1 MESESEQPVVDPR
14 LSDTSTANITLKQ
27 ILVALKELGN
37 GQASLAHSI
46 SELVIAQNETKQA
59 INDLATLQKNV
70 AGASDEA
77 VIQATGLDLT
87 VHTVPSEPPG
97 PNPMFSAGER
107 LTRVFEL
114 LEPILVDVD
123 METVFF
129 AQSVNRSFAS
139 TIKHSRL
146 LQQKLFLI
154 PGEEKSNTEINPLLI
169 KTKFLERLP
178 IWWDYETRR
187 LAYTPGATRSHA
199 TLRFDDQYGRT
210 SFHWSPNGA
219 PYNKGI
225 LLGLGSWR
233 RMYLTRNPRIVSFGP
248 SGAQTMVPPDGGVA
262 RACIISRFDVDMNV
276 TMDKLLEVLAADQP
290 EVRRR
295 DRR

>member
-1 MESESEQPVVDPR
+1 MESESEQHTVTPR

-27 ILVALKELGN
+27 ILVALKGLGD
-37 GQASLAHSI
+37 GHAGLAHSI
-46 SELVIAQNETKQA
+46 SELVVAQNETKQA
-59 INDLATLQKNV
+59 INDLAMLQRNV
-70 AGASDEA
+70 TGASDEA
-77 VIQATGLDLT
+77 VMQITGLDLT

-114 LEPILVDVD
+114 LEPILLDVD

-129 AQSVNRSFAS
+129 AQFVNRSFAS
-139 TIKHSRL
+139 TIRHSRL

-154 PGEEKSNTEINPLLI
+154 PGEDKSNTEINPLLI

-187 LAYTPGATRSHA
+187 LSYTPGVTRGHA
-199 TLRFDDQYGRT
+199 KLRFDHRYGRT
-210 SFHWSPNGA
+210 SFHWSLDGA
-219 PYNKGI
+219 PYNKGR
-225 LLGLGSWR
+225 LFGPGSWR
-233 RMYLTRNPRIVSFGP
+233 RMYLTRNPRIASFGP
-248 SGAQTMVPPDGGVA
+248 LGAETMVPPDGGIA

-276 TMDKLLEVLAADQP
+276 TMDKLFEVLAADQP